1 MHTSN
6 PKTSVPTF
14 VNKEGIKQPLM
25 NISSLDTDKTSKYSP
40 SFSGIVDKTIIVG
53 NKNLTINEVV
63 SVAKHHALVSLTD
76 NQHVLQAVE
85 ASCHYISNAV
95 ETGQPIYGVT
105 SGFGGMANVVISRE
119 CAALLQNNLVWFLKS
134 GAGKRLPLADVRAA
148 MLLRINS
155 HLYGA
160 SGIRLE
166 LIQRLKNFLN
176 AGVTPHV
183 YEFGSIGASG
193 DLVPLSYI
201 TGAVIGLDPSY
212 TVDFNG
218 KEIDAPT
225 ALKKLGLEPLQLL
238 PKEGLAM
245 MNGTSVMTAIAANC
259 VYDTKNLLALAM
271 GAHALALQGLN
282 SSNQSFHPFIHQ
294 LKPHSGQKLVASQML
309 NLLAGSR
316 LIREELDGSHNY
328 RGTHLIQDRYSLRC
342 LPQYMGPIV
351 DGLEQITKQIE
362 VEINSAT
369 DNPLIDTKE
378 ETSYHGGNFLGQYVS
393 VGMDQLRYYI
403 GLLAKHLDVQ
413 IASLV
418 APEFNNGLSPSLVG
432 NRERSVNM
440 GLKGL
445 QIAGNSIMPILTFY
459 GNSIADRFPTH
470 AEQFNQNINSQGF
483 ASANLAR
490 HSVEIFQQYMAIAL
504 MFGVQAVDLRTYAV
518 ADHYDARACLSPAT
532 RNLYIAVRDVV
543 GQPPSADRP
552 YIWNDHEQGLD
563 QHIAWITADIAAGGK
578 IVTAVNN
585 ILSKE

>member
-1 MHTSN
+1 MNTTSLG
-6 PKTSVPTF
+6 T
-14 VNKEGIKQPLM
+14 NKAS
-25 NISSLDTDKTSKYSP
+25 NYSP
-40 SFSGIVDKTIIVG
+40 SYIENPNNKIIIG
-53 NKNLTINEVV
+53 EQNLTIDEVV
-63 SVAKHHALVSLTD
+63 RVARHGALVSLTN
-76 NQHVLQAVE
+76 NQKVLQGVQ
-85 ASCHYISNAV
+85 ASRDFINNAV

-105 SGFGGMANVVISRE
+105 SGFGGMANVVISPE
-119 CAALLQNNLVWFLKS
+119 CASLLQNNLVWFLKS

-166 LIQRLKNFLN
+166 LIQRMEKFLN

-201 TGAVIGLDPSY
+201 TGALIGLDSSY

-218 KEIDAPT
+218 KEMDAPT

-259 VYDTKNLLALAM
+259 VYDTKILLALAM
-271 GAHALALQGLN
+271 GTHALAIQGLN
-282 SSNQSFHPFIHQ
+282 GTNQSFHPFIHQ
-294 LKPHSGQKLVASQML
+294 LKPHPGQKLAACQML

-316 LIREELDGSHNY
+316 LVRDELDGSHDY
-328 RGTHLIQDRYSLRC
+328 RGTSLIQDRYSLRC

-351 DGLEQITKQIE
+351 DGIEQIQKQIE

-369 DNPLIDTKE
+369 DNPLIDAQNQA
-378 ETSYHGGNFLGQYVS
+378 SYHGGNFLGQYIGT
-393 VGMDQLRYYI
+393 GMDQLRYYI

-418 APEFNNGLSPSLVG
+418 APEFNNGLPPSLVG

-445 QIAGNSIMPILTFY
+445 QIAGNSIMPLLTFY

-490 HSVEIFQQYMAIAL
+490 RSVEIFQQYMAIAL
-504 MFGVQAVDLRTYAV
+504 MFGVQAVDLRTYAI
-518 ADHYDARACLSPAT
+518 AEHYDARACLSPAT
-532 RNLYIAVRDVV
+532 RDLYIAVRDVV
-543 GQPPSADRP
+543 KQPPSADRP

-563 QHIAWITADIAAGGK
+563 QHIALIATDIATGGQ
-578 IVTAVNN
+578 IVAAVNN
-585 ILSKE
+585 LFSI